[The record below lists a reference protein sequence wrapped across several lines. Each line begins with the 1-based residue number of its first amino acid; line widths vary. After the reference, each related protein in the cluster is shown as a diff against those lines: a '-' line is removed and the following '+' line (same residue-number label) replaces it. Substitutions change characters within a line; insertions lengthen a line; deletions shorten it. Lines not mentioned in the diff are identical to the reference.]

1 MWSIGSDVTA
11 SPHTVD
17 DSDAPVVSMMKKS
30 YRFHLSDDAIIYCS
44 RASKGCSNDA
54 PLIDEEAPFHYL
66 AGAVVNISDVA
77 DLDLR
82 LVRGEG
88 SGGDGDDGSYVSV
101 VVVGEGFQLL
111 RID

>member
-11 SPHTVD
+11 SPHTAD
-17 DSDAPVVSMMKKS
+17 DSDAPAVSMMMMKS
-30 YRFHLSDDAIIYCS
+30 YRFHRSDDAIIYCS
-44 RASKGCSNDA
+44 RESKGCSNDA

-66 AGAVVNISDVA
+66 AGAVINISDVA

-82 LVRGEG
+82 LV
-88 SGGDGDDGSYVSV
+88 GGDCGGGDGSYVSV